1 MSFPRCVLFGLLLCL
16 PAFSTF
22 GPLQAAAASR
32 KVEVVFVVDT
42 TGSMS
47 GLIDGAKKKIWS
59 IANMII
65 DQYPN
70 AEIKFGLVGYRDL
83 GDAYVTK
90 KFTLTTDVQSIYGQ
104 LLQFEAEGGGDTPES
119 VNEALDVAVTKLG
132 WSDKRQVKADR
143 ILFLVGDAP
152 PHMDYKQDRK
162 YKEVI
167 GEAAQNGIIVNTV
180 QCGDMGSTT
189 KIWKEMARMGK
200 GEYLAIPQDGGR
212 VRVIET
218 PYDEQ
223 IIIIQRKLNV
233 TIVPYGSR
241 AVQSEVED
249 KAKMYEKAAPSAAAD
264 MSSYVNKSAGGKSV
278 VTGSGD
284 LVADFNDGKV
294 KLDKVP
300 EAELPAEL
308 QKMSPA
314 ERETF
319 VNEKTAERDALS
331 KELAGLVQK
340 RDTFVRDEEKKAPT
354 APADSFDSGVK
365 KTLEMQMKGE

>member
-1 MSFPRCVLFGLLLCL
+1 MSFPRYVLLGLLLCL
-16 PAFSTF
+16 PAFASF
-22 GPLQAAAASR
+22 GPSQAAAASR

-47 GLIDGAKKKIWS
+47 GLIEGAKKKIWS

-90 KFTLTTDVQSIYGQ
+90 HFSLTTDVQSIYAQ

-143 ILFLVGDAP
+143 VLFLVGDAP

-167 GEAAQNGIIVNTV
+167 GEAVQKGIIVNTV
-180 QCGDMGSTT
+180 QCGDMASTT
-189 KIWKEMARMGK
+189 KIWKEMAKLGK
-200 GEYLAIPQDGGR
+200 GEYLPIPQDGGR

-233 TIVPYGSR
+233 TVVPYGSR
-241 AVQSEVED
+241 ARQSEVQS
-249 KAKMYEKAAPSAAAD
+249 KAKMYEDAPKAAALD
-264 MSSYVNKSAGGKSV
+264 MSSYVSKADGGKSV

-300 EAELPAEL
+300 EAELPDEL

-331 KELAGLVQK
+331 KELAGLVQQ
-340 RDTFVRDEEKKAPT
+340 RDAYVRDEEKKAPT
-354 APADSFDSGVK
+354 TPADSFDTGVK

>member
-1 MSFPRCVLFGLLLCL
+1 MSFPRFVFLGLLLCL
-16 PAFSTF
+16 PAFASF
-22 GPLQAAAASR
+22 GPSQAAAAPR

-47 GLIDGAKKKIWS
+47 GLIEGAKKKIWS

-70 AEIKFGLVGYRDL
+70 AEIKFGLVGYRDI

-90 KFTLTTDVQSIYGQ
+90 HFALTTDVQSIYAQ

-167 GEAAQNGIIVNTV
+167 GEAVQKGIIVNTV
-180 QCGDMGSTT
+180 QCGDMASTT
-189 KIWKEMARMGK
+189 KIWKEMAKLGK
-200 GEYLAIPQDGGR
+200 GEYLPIPQDGGR

-233 TIVPYGSR
+233 TVVPYGSR
-241 AVQSEVED
+241 TRQSEVQS
-249 KAKMYEKAAPSAAAD
+249 KARMYEDAPKAAALD
-264 MSSYVNKSAGGKSV
+264 MSSYVSKADGGKAV

-300 EAELPAEL
+300 ETELPAEL

-319 VNEKTAERDALS
+319 INEKTAERDALS
-331 KELAGLVQK
+331 KELAGLVQQ
-340 RDTFVRDEEKKAPT
+340 RDTYVRDEEKKAPA
-354 APADSFDSGVK
+354 APADSFDTGVK